1 MAKKVSMIES
11 NIPLS
16 QFGVLVAQ
24 LQSIVASAAHKSPDP
39 LLCFDLLSD
48 LISAINDEPKEPIML
63 WQRKCEDA
71 LFSLLVLGARRPV
84 RHLASLAMVKII
96 WKGDPISIYSR
107 VSALQGFLADGKR
120 SEPQCVAGVA
130 QCLGELYRH
139 FGRKI
144 TSGFSETTSIASKL
158 MKSHEEYVRK
168 EALHMLRNAMEG
180 CGGASA
186 ATAYTEAFRLIMRF
200 GVVDKSPIVRIAAA
214 RCLKTFANVGGPG
227 LGTAELDSSAF
238 TCVKAFN
245 DPNSSIRDAFAEALG
260 AVLALGMN
268 PEAQVQL
275 KGKGQLTSAKKLEDG
290 LQRHLVSS
298 FVKASG
304 VRSRDV
310 RISLTLAW
318 VSFLQAILLKYLHPD
333 SELQDFTSQVMDML
347 RVDTSVDAQALAC
360 VLYILRVG
368 VVDQMTEPT
377 QRSFLVI
384 LGKQLESPDS
394 SPPMKVA
401 ALRTLSYTLNTL
413 GEVPLEFREV
423 LDDTVVAALS
433 HPSQMV
439 RVEAALTLRALAEV
453 DPTCVSGLV
462 SYGVT
467 MLSALRESVS
477 FDKGNTLKQ
486 DLDSL
491 HGQATLLAALV
502 SISPK
507 LALGYP
513 ARLPHSVLKVSQNML
528 TKSSRNPGAATT
540 EKEAGWLLLAS
551 LLASIP
557 IEELEDQTFDILALW
572 APLFSGNPELE
583 VRQSG
588 ELTSKICVW
597 SAAIDALTA
606 FVRCFLSP
614 KAVNYGILLQPVL
627 VYLSSVL
634 SHISFIA
641 AKNLPGTKAALD
653 VLVIRTLITFQSL
666 SDPMTYRSDHPKLLQ
681 LCTGPFRDPSS
692 YEESSSLRLLL
703 DKRDAWLG
711 PWIPGRDWFEDELR
725 AFQGGKNG
733 LMPCIWDPEL
743 PSFPEPES
751 VSKMLVNQ
759 KLLCFGTMFAVQDTG
774 GMQSLLGV
782 IEQSL
787 KAGKKQSWHATL
799 VNNICVGLLAGLKA
813 LLSFRPQPLSSD
825 ILSLLQNIFQNI
837 LSEGDIS
844 ASVRRASSEGLGLL
858 SRLGSD
864 TFTARMTKA
873 LLGDLA
879 AVTDSNYAGSIAV
892 ALGCIHRSAGGMALS
907 SLVPATVSSISSLAK
922 SSVAGLQIW
931 SLHGLLLTIEAAGL
945 SYISHVQATLN
956 LGLEIL
962 LSEEN
967 GWVDLQQGIGRLI
980 NAIVAVL
987 GPELAPGSIFFSHCK
1002 SVIAEISSCEET
1014 ATLLENVRFSQQ
1026 LVLFAPQALS
1036 VHSHVQTLLPTL
1048 SSRQPT
1054 LRHLAISTLR
1064 HLIEKDSVSV
1074 IQEQIEENLFH
1085 MLDEETDREI
1095 GSLIRSTIM
1104 RLLYASGPTCPS
1116 HWISVCRKLVLATS
1130 SRDFVINS
1138 STEKDPTNASEVD
1151 TGLDVGED
1159 DDNMVASGKTM
1170 PNEDYSVDAFSVNTK
1185 REKNLRYKTRVFA
1198 AECLSHLPTAA
1209 AKNPAHF
1216 DLSLARKQKKGP
1228 SSGDWLVLQLQELV
1242 SLAYQIST
1250 IKFESMQPIGVGLLS
1265 TIMDKFGEAPD
1276 PELPGGLLLEQYQ
1289 AQLVSAL
1296 RSALNMSS
1304 SPILLEAGLQLAT
1317 KILTSG
1323 IIRGDQAAVKRIF
1336 SLISRP
1342 LNDFEDLYYPSFA
1355 EWVSC
1360 KIKIRLLAAHASLK
1374 CYTYTLLRGN
1384 HADVPDEYMAL
1395 LPLFSKSSSILGKRW
1410 IGVLKDYC
1418 YLRFNLHLKKSWKP
1432 FLEGIKSPL
1441 VASNLKPCLDESWPV
1456 ILQAVSLD
1464 AVPADISVNK
1474 SLDQTEDKMMKN
1486 LVSGYSMVELNSE
1499 EFKFLWGLSLLL
1511 LFQGQNATVDKQILP
1526 LALDKSISVES
1537 QFEETKPLTL
1547 KLCEILLPV
1556 FRSLCAENF
1565 FSMGFLTTEICREL
1579 LQALTYAGVE
1589 EDSWDTLAV
1598 SALFEIVHNSPDDFL
1613 KIDSF
1618 VSLAMELCLAYLYKF
1633 FAGTGDILHDKFR
1646 REGLISE
1653 LFTIAKIL
1661 LNRFVNANQLNLIL
1675 AFMIAGYKCAR
1686 SAATEASF
1694 SKTVE
1699 FVVKICVLLNS
1710 FVEEKYV
1717 LKLDDI
1723 HHLQSI
1729 IGACQNFTSDFAK
1742 DCIEA
1747 IHLLENRR
1755 SNVRRLLYA
1764 KLAFCL
1770 EQMLSFADLVY
1781 KMELCPEKKSAKNV
1795 ATFLG
1800 CTRSIQLVIM
1810 DANLQV
1816 QAIGLQV
1823 LKNMVQ
1829 KSINSK
1835 VSSFPL
1841 LLTGELFSD
1850 IFMVIQEIMRKPVTR
1865 ESAALAGECLRTLVL
1880 MQTLPKEVECQK
1892 GLMSLILEAVV
1903 MILSS
1908 TENSPSEETID
1919 LRNTAIRLVSHV
1931 AQVPSAAEHLKEVL
1945 LGMPVTL
1952 RQQIQNII
1960 RASVTQEHQ
1969 TTQVKPNAGTLEIK
1983 LPHQS
1988 YESKEGN
1995 FPASSPHQTDD
2006 DFEDDDDWDAFQ
2018 SFAAATNATTVDSVS
2033 NVESPSM
2040 LKDDAFQEF
2049 SGSAPSTNLQETVSE
2064 PLQNDKEEVLQGS
2077 SQKIDVFDSESNDLS
2092 SKAFESG
2099 ESDDLTYISGGESIL
2114 NDNLA
2119 SSDSQQPSNSSIQ
2132 VNEINV
2138 VMEDLMNKE
2147 SPSNLMSYQV
2157 PADPSLADNFLNS
2170 GHQLPE
2176 KADCEASN
2184 LEVDQMD
2191 ADQSMESAGKSIL
2204 EGSADNESIV
2214 TPDNVDSCSELS
2226 VNRDSVMT
2234 SKASDENFLDSA
2246 LQTPENLADLEAS
2259 NLEVDKLHSDQS
2271 PDSANDSVLKASADN
2286 ESIVAP
2292 GNVNSCSEFSR
2303 AEASDMASEA
2313 ESRHP

>member
-1 MAKKVSMIES
+1 MAKKVTMRES

-107 VSALQGFLADGKR
+107 ASALQGFLADGKR
-120 SEPQCVAGVA
+120 SEPQCVADSMRLREFINDG
-130 QCLGELYRH
+130 
-139 FGRKI
+139 
-144 TSGFSETTSIASKL
+144 L
-158 MKSHEEYVRK
+158 MREFFLFEEYVRK

-238 TCVKAFN
+238 TCVKAFS

-260 AVLALGMN
+260 AVLALEMN

-347 RVDTSVDAQALAC
+347 RVDTSIDAQALAC

-401 ALRTLSYTLNTL
+401 ALRTLSYTLKTL

-439 RVEAALTLRALAEV
+439 RVEAALNLRALAEV

-513 ARLPHSVLKVSQNML
+513 ARLPHSVLEVSQNML

-583 VRQSG
+583 IRQSG

-641 AKNLPGTKAALD
+641 AKNLPGTKASLD

-681 LCTGPFRDPSS
+681 LCTGPFRDPSA
-692 YEESSSLRLLL
+692 YEESSCLRLLL

-879 AVTDSNYAGSIAV
+879 AATDSNHAGSIAV

-907 SLVPATVSSISSLAK
+907 SLVPATVSSISALAK

-1002 SVIAEISSCEET
+1002 
-1014 ATLLENVRFSQQ
+1014 
-1026 LVLFAPQALS
+1026 
-1036 VHSHVQTLLPTL
+1036 
-1048 SSRQPT
+1048 PT

-1074 IQEQIEENLFH
+1074 IHEQIEENLFH

-1130 SRDFVINS
+1130 SRDSVINN
-1138 STEKDPTNASEVD
+1138 STEKDLTNASEVD

-1159 DDNMVASGKTM
+1159 DENMVASGKSM

-1209 AKNPAHF
+1209 GKDPAHF

-1342 LNDFEDLYYPSFA
+1342 LDDFEDLYYPSFA

-1418 YLRFNLHLKKSWKP
+1418 YLCFNLHFKKSWKP

-1441 VASNLKPCLDESWPV
+1441 VASNLKLCLDESWPV
-1456 ILQAVSLD
+1456 ILQAVALD
-1464 AVPADISVNK
+1464 AVPVDISVNK

-1486 LVSGYSMVELNSE
+1486 LVSGYSMVGLNSE

-1526 LALDKSISVES
+1526 IALDKSISVES

-1556 FRSLCAENF
+1556 FRSLCAEKF

-1579 LQALTYAGVE
+1579 LQALTYASVE
-1589 EDSWDTLAV
+1589 EDSWNTLAV

-1618 VSLAMELCLAYLYKF
+1618 VSLAMELCLAYLYKT
-1633 FAGTGDILHDKFR
+1633 FAGTGDILHDESS

-1661 LNRFVNANQLNLIL
+1661 LNRVVNANQLNLIL

-1694 SKTVE
+1694 SKIVE

-1710 FVEEKYV
+1710 FVEDKSV
-1717 LKLDDI
+1717 LTLDAV

-1729 IGACQNFTSDFAK
+1729 VGACQNFTSDFAI

-1755 SNVRRLLYA
+1755 SNVRRLLHA

-1781 KMELCPEKKSAKNV
+1781 KMELCPEKKSTKNV

-1800 CTRSIQLVIM
+1800 CTRSIRLVIM

-1829 KSINSK
+1829 KGINLK

-1841 LLTGELFSD
+1841 LLIGELFSD
-1850 IFMVIQEIMRKPVTR
+1850 IFMVIQEIIRKPVTR
-1865 ESAALAGECLRTLVL
+1865 ESAALAGECLRILVL
-1880 MQTLPKEVECQK
+1880 MQTLPKDVECQK

-1969 TTQVKPNAGTLEIK
+1969 TTQAKPNAGILEIK

-1995 FPASSPHQTDD
+1995 SPASSPHQTDD

-2033 NVESPSM
+2033 NVESP
-2040 LKDDAFQEF
+2040 
-2049 SGSAPSTNLQETVSE
+2049 APSTNLQETVSE
-2064 PLQNDKEEVLQGS
+2064 PLQNDKEEMLQGS
-2077 SQKIDVFDSESNDLS
+2077 PQKIDVLESESNDLS
-2092 SKAFESG
+2092 SEAFESG
-2099 ESDDLTYISGGESIL
+2099 ESHDLSNISGGASIP

-2119 SSDSQQPSNSSIQ
+2119 SSDSQQPSNSSIE

-2147 SPSNLMSYQV
+2147 SPSDLMSRQV
-2157 PADPSLADNFLNS
+2157 PADPLLADNFLNS
-2170 GHQLPE
+2170 GLQLPE
-2176 KADCEASN
+2176 KANFEASN
-2184 LEVDQMD
+2184 LEADQLD
-2191 ADQSMESAGKSIL
+2191 ADQSLESAGESVL

-2214 TPDNVDSCSELS
+2214 TPDDVGSCSEVS
-2226 VNRDSVMT
+2226 VNQDSVMT
-2234 SKASDENFLDSA
+2234 SKASDENFLNSA

-2259 NLEVDKLHSDQS
+2259 HLEVDKLHSDQS
-2271 PDSANDSVLKASADN
+2271 SDSANDSVLKASADN

-2292 GNVNSCSEFSR
+2292 ENVNSCSEFSG
-2303 AEASDMASEA
+2303 AEDSDMASEA
-2313 ESRHP
+2313 EPRHP

>member
-1 MAKKVSMIES
+1 MAKKIPIRES

-48 LISAINDEPKEPIML
+48 LISAINDEPKESIML

-84 RHLASLAMVKII
+84 RHLASVAMAKII

-107 VSALQGFLADGKR
+107 ASALQGFLADGKR
-120 SEPQCVAGVA
+120 SDSQCVAGVA
-130 QCLGELYRH
+130 QCLGELYRY

-144 TSGFSETTSIASKL
+144 TSGFPETTSIASKL
-158 MKSHEEYVRK
+158 LKSHEEYVRK

-180 CGGASA
+180 CGGGAA

-200 GVVDKSPIVRIAAA
+200 GVVDKSSIVRIAAA

-227 LGTAELDSSAF
+227 LGTAEFDSSAS

-245 DPNSSIRDAFAEALG
+245 DPISSVRDAFAEALG

-275 KGKGQLTSAKKLEDG
+275 RGKGQLAPAKKLEDG
-290 LQRHLVSS
+290 LQRHLVSP

-318 VSFLQAILLKYLHPD
+318 VSFLQAILLRYLHPD

-368 VVDQMTEPT
+368 VVDQMTEPS

-394 SPPMKVA
+394 CPPIKIA
-401 ALRTLSYTLNTL
+401 ALRTLSYTFKTL

-433 HPSQMV
+433 HPFQMV

-477 FDKGNTLKQ
+477 FDKGNTFKL

-513 ARLPHSVLKVSQNML
+513 ARLPHSVLEVSQKML
-528 TKSSRNPGAATT
+528 TESSRNPGAATV
-540 EKEAGWLLLAS
+540 EKEAGWLLIAS

-557 IEELEDQTFDILALW
+557 KEELEDHAFDILALW
-572 APLFSGNPELE
+572 APLFSGNPEVE
-583 VRQSG
+583 IRQSG
-588 ELTSKICVW
+588 DLASKICVW

-614 KAVNYGILLQPVL
+614 KSVNYGILLQPVL
-627 VYLSSVL
+627 VYLSSAL

-641 AKNLPGTKAALD
+641 AKDLPGTKAALD
-653 VLVIRTLITFQSL
+653 VLVIRTLVTFQSL
-666 SDPMTYRSDHPKLLQ
+666 SDPMVYRSDHPKLLQ
-681 LCTGPFRDPSS
+681 LCTGPFRDPAA
-692 YEESSSLRLLL
+692 YEESSCLRMLL

-751 VSKMLVNQ
+751 VSKVLVNQ

-782 IEQSL
+782 IELSL
-787 KAGKKQSWHATL
+787 KGGKKQPRHATI

-813 LLSFRPQPLSSD
+813 LLSFRPQPLGSE

-837 LSEGDIS
+837 LAEGDIS
-844 ASVRRASSEGLGLL
+844 VSVRRASSEGLGLL

-873 LLGDLA
+873 FLGDLVA
-879 AVTDSNYAGSIAV
+879 ATDVSYAGSIAV

-907 SLVPATVSSISSLAK
+907 SLVPATVSSISALAK

-931 SLHGLLLTIEAAGL
+931 SLHGLLLTVEAAGL
-945 SYISHVQATLN
+945 SFVSHVQATLN

-1014 ATLLENVRFSQQ
+1014 ATLLENVRFTQQ

-1074 IQEQIEENLFH
+1074 SQEQIEENLFH

-1095 GSLIRSTIM
+1095 GNLIRSTII
-1104 RLLYASGPTCPS
+1104 RLLYASCPTGPS
-1116 HWISVCRKLVLATS
+1116 HWISICRKLVLATS
-1130 SRDFVINS
+1130 SVINS
-1138 STEKDPTNASEVD
+1138 STEQDPVNASAGD
-1151 TGLDVGED
+1151 AGLGLGED
-1159 DDNMVASGKTM
+1159 GENMVSGGKSM
-1170 PNEDYSVDAFSVNTK
+1170 PNKDYSMDAFKVNGK
-1185 REKNLRYKTRVFA
+1185 REKNLRYRTRVFA
-1198 AECLSHLPTAA
+1198 AECLSHLPTAVG
-1209 AKNPAHF
+1209 KDPAHF

-1228 SSGDWLVLQLQELV
+1228 SCGDWLVLQLQELV

-1250 IKFESMQPIGVGLLS
+1250 IKFETMQPIGVGLLS

-1296 RSALNMSS
+1296 RSSLNVSS

-1317 KILTSG
+1317 KILISG
-1323 IIRGDQAAVKRIF
+1323 IIRGDQAAVKRIY

-1342 LNDFEDLYYPSFA
+1342 LNDFEELYYPSFA

-1384 HADVPDEYMAL
+1384 HAEVPDEYMAL

-1410 IGVLKDYC
+1410 IGVLQDYC
-1418 YLRFNLHLKKSWKP
+1418 YLCCNLHLKKNWKP

-1441 VASNLKPCLDESWPV
+1441 VASNLKSCLEESWPV
-1456 ILQAVSLD
+1456 ILQAVALD
-1464 AVPADISVNK
+1464 AIHVNVNR
-1474 SLDQTEDKMMKN
+1474 SLDQAEDKMLKN
-1486 LVSGYSMVELNSE
+1486 FVSGYSMVELDSE
-1499 EFKFLWGLSLLL
+1499 EFQFLWAFSLLL
-1511 LFQGQNATVDKQILP
+1511 LFQGQNATVDKQIFP
-1526 LALDKSISVES
+1526 LASAKSKEVES

-1556 FRSLCAENF
+1556 FRSLCAKNF
-1565 FSMGFLTTEICREL
+1565 FSMGVLTMEICREL
-1579 LQALTYAGVE
+1579 LQALTYVGAEG
-1589 EDSWDTLAV
+1589 DSWNILAV
-1598 SALFEIVHNSPDDFL
+1598 SVLFEIVHNCPDDFL

-1618 VSLAMELCLAYLYKF
+1618 FSLATELCLAYLYKAF
-1633 FAGTGDILHDKFR
+1633 GGTDAILHDESKR
-1646 REGLISE
+1646 QGLISE
-1653 LFTIAKIL
+1653 LFNIAKIL
-1661 LNRFVNANQLNLIL
+1661 LSRFGNENQLNLIM
-1675 AFMIAGYKCAR
+1675 AFMLAGYKCAR
-1686 SAATEASF
+1686 GATTEASF
-1694 SKTVE
+1694 TKIVE
-1699 FVVKICVLLNS
+1699 FIANISVLLNN
-1710 FVEEKYV
+1710 FVEDNSILGV
-1717 LKLDDI
+1717 DAV

-1729 IGACQNFTSDFAK
+1729 IGACQNFSSDFAK

-1755 SNVRRLLYA
+1755 SNMRRLLYA

-1770 EQMLSFADLVY
+1770 EKNLSFADLVC
-1781 KMELCPEKKSAKNV
+1781 KMELCPDKKSFKNV
-1795 ATFLG
+1795 ATFVG
-1800 CTRSIQLVIM
+1800 CTRSVQIVIM
-1810 DANLQV
+1810 DANVQV

-1829 KSINSK
+1829 KSNNSK
-1835 VSSFPL
+1835 ASSFPL
-1841 LLTGELFSD
+1841 LLTGELFRD
-1850 IFMVIQEIMRKPVTR
+1850 IFMVIQNIIMKPVTR

-1892 GLMSLILEAVV
+1892 GLMSLLLEAVV

-1908 TENSPSEETID
+1908 TENSSSEETSD
-1919 LRNTAIRLVSHV
+1919 LRSTAIRLVSHV

-1945 LGMPVTL
+1945 LGMPGTL

-1988 YESKEGN
+1988 YESKIE
-1995 FPASSPHQTDD
+1995 SSPANSPCQTDEGD
-2006 DFEDDDDWDAFQ
+2006 EEDDDWDAFQ
-2018 SFAAATNATTVDSVS
+2018 SFPAATNAEVVDSVS
-2033 NVESPSM
+2033 NAENPSM
-2040 LKDDAFQEF
+2040 LEDDANQEF
-2049 SGSAPSTNLQETVSE
+2049 SGSVPSDELQETVSE
-2064 PLQNDKEEVLQGS
+2064 PQKDDEEEEVLRGS
-2077 SQKIDVFDSESNDLS
+2077 PQKIDVHEYESNDPAS
-2092 SKAFESG
+2092 EACESC
-2099 ESDDLTYISGGESIL
+2099 ESRDFSNESVGASIP
-2114 NDNLA
+2114 NDCLA
-2119 SSDSQQPSNSSIQ
+2119 SSDTQQPSNNSKDAIEDDGVIVSLLDKEGPSDASSDSLL
-2132 VNEINV
+2132 V
-2138 VMEDLMNKE
+2138 EDFPN
-2147 SPSNLMSYQV
+2147 
-2157 PADPSLADNFLNS
+2157 
-2170 GHQLPE
+2170 
-2176 KADCEASN
+2176 
-2184 LEVDQMD
+2184 
-2191 ADQSMESAGKSIL
+2191 
-2204 EGSADNESIV
+2204 
-2214 TPDNVDSCSELS
+2214 
-2226 VNRDSVMT
+2226 
-2234 SKASDENFLDSA
+2234 SA
-2246 LQTPENLADLEAS
+2246 LQSSENAAELEAS
-2259 NLEVDKLHSDQS
+2259 NLEVEKLNADQSLESAVESSIPETSVDNEIIVAPENVMSCSELCTSQGSVMASNEPDESILNSAHQTAENPADVEASHLEADKLHGDLYLE
-2271 PDSANDSVLKASADN
+2271 SATDAVLKASADN
-2286 ESIVAP
+2286 HSIMASE
-2292 GNVNSCSEFSR
+2292 NAKSCSEFTG
-2303 AEASDMASEA
+2303 SEDTHQDYSKA
-2313 ESRHP
+2313 